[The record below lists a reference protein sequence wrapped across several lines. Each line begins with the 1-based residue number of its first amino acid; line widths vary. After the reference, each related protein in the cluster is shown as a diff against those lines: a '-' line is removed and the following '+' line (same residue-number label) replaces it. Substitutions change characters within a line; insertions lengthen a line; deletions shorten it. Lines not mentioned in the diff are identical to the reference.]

1 MELAVTFIRENI
13 MRTKPVLSQG
23 QQSQSCVT
31 ASANIDI
38 LRAAS
43 IRVVRRYV
51 MSSCAVLWP
60 LIALAGWVFGNL
72 ALLGVMAAFDW
83 RRDRLRVRRLSSSS
97 RASSR
102 RDDGGATKAR
112 SRGTLG
118 EEAG

>member
-1 MELAVTFIRENI
+1 M
-13 MRTKPVLSQG
+13 LSQG

-31 ASANIDI
+31 ASATIDI

-72 ALLGVMAAFDW
+72 ALVGVMAAFDWWHTW

-112 SRGTLG
+112 SRGT
-118 EEAG
+118 